1 MVVRYFKI
9 AVFFFLSVLIGTII
23 FMVVPFL
30 VHGQENIL
38 PDAETVVKAQK
49 QAERL
54 RHKLKI
60 SPEQNKYY
68 ERAKKE
74 ALKSYLQF
82 KNQRQKEIEAYR
94 KTLKELLAKKQET
107 EPTSSS
113 PIQSFSP
120 AHSQWKHFL
129 LSDERLYIFMSSS
142 VPLVTW
148 NNYAESLDKL
158 REANAAMVLRGCIG
172 GCTYFKPTL
181 EFIKK
186 IILPEGIE
194 DIDFSKEGWQ
204 KELEKRT
211 RHVQILI
218 DPLLFRYYGIT
229 EVPCIVYAK
238 GVNPLSGLSEGL
250 PENLQENP
258 QSWKICG
265 DWKLSYMLEK
275 LYEKSGAL
283 VLKRMAKE
291 LKKSWY
297 ESRRE

>member
-158 REANAAMVLRGCIG
+158 REANAAMVLMGCIG

>member
-1 MVVRYFKI
+1 MVVRYLKI
-9 AVFFFLSVLIGTII
+9 ALFFFLAIIVGTVI
-23 FMVVPFL
+23 FIVIPLL
-30 VHGQENIL
+30 VYGKENIL
-38 PDAETVVKAQK
+38 PDAEVVIKIQK
-49 QAERL
+49 QAKE
-54 RHKLKI
+54 LKNKI
-60 SPEQNKYY
+60 KINPEQNKYY
-68 ERAKKE
+68 EEAKKK

-82 KNQRQKEIEAYR
+82 KKQRQKEIEAYR
-94 KTLKELLAKKQET
+94 KALKELLTKKQET
-107 EPTSSS
+107 ELTSFS
-113 PIQSFSP
+113 PAQSFSP
-120 AHSQWKHFL
+120 AHTEWKHFL

-158 REANAAMVLRGCIG
+158 RETNAAIVLRGCIG

-204 KELEKRT
+204 KELDKRT

-238 GVNPLSGLSEGL
+238 GVSPLSGLSEGL

-258 QSWKICG
+258 QFWKICG
-265 DWKLSYMLEK
+265 DWKLSYLFEK
-275 LYEKSGAL
+275 LYEQSGAL
-283 VLKRMAKE
+283 SLKQMAKE
-291 LKKSWY
+291 LKNNWHHSGEK
-297 ESRRE
+297 